1 MSKNKKNL
9 LKLHIAVFLFGFAA
23 LFGKLLSF
31 SPLVIVFGRTF
42 FAVIAMAI
50 FMFFTKKKFKLYA
63 FKDYLNIAFVGFMFA
78 VHWYTF
84 FKSIQVSNVAIAVLT
99 FSTFPIFVTFMEPY
113 FSKEQI
119 KAFDI
124 VTALI
129 TLLGVALVIPKFEL
143 SNNFTQGAL
152 WGVASGFT
160 CSILAVSNRLNI
172 QKYSSY
178 QISLYQNIF
187 ASLILLPFMFKI
199 CPILNIR
206 EILLLILLGVVFTAF
221 TNILFISS
229 LSTVKAQLASI
240 ITCLEPVY
248 AIFIAGIVLHE
259 VPSIRTLLG
268 GVVILSAV
276 IAASIYH
283 GKQLKKEIILQESL

>member
-1 MSKNKKNL
+1 MTQNKKNL
-9 LKLHIAVFLFGFAA
+9 IKLHFAVFLFGFAA
-23 LFGKLLSF
+23 LFGKLLTF
-31 SPLVIVFGRTF
+31 SPLIIVFGRTF
-42 FAVIAMAI
+42 FAVLAMVI
-50 FMFFTKKKFKLYA
+50 FMVITKKKFKLDS
-63 FKDYLNIAFVGFMFA
+63 FRDYLNIGFVGCMFA

-84 FKSIQVSNVAIAVLT
+84 FKSIQVSSVAIAVLT

-113 FSKEQI
+113 FSKEKI
-119 KAFDI
+119 KRLDI
-124 VTALI
+124 ITALI

-160 CSILAVSNRLNI
+160 CSILAVSNRINV

-178 QISLYQNIF
+178 QISLYQNIA
-187 ASLILLPFMFKI
+187 ASFILLPFIIKI
-199 CPILNIR
+199 NPVLNMR
-206 EILLLILLGVVFTAF
+206 EILLLLLLGVVFTAF

-248 AIFIAGIVLHE
+248 AIVVAGVILHE

-268 GVVILSAV
+268 GSVILSAV
-276 IAASIYH
+276 IIASIYH

>member
-1 MSKNKKNL
+1 MTQNKKNL
-9 LKLHIAVFLFGFAA
+9 IKLHFAVFLFGFAA
-23 LFGKLLSF
+23 LFGKLLTF

-42 FAVIAMAI
+42 FAVLAMAV
-50 FMFFTKKKFKLYA
+50 FMIITKKKFKLDS
-63 FKDYLNIAFVGFMFA
+63 FKDYLNIAFVGCMFA
-78 VHWYTF
+78 LHWYAF
-84 FKSIQVSNVAIAVLT
+84 FKSIQVSTVAVAVLT

-113 FSKEQI
+113 FSKEKI
-119 KAFDI
+119 KLFDI
-124 VTALI
+124 VIALV
-129 TLLGVALVIPKFEL
+129 TLFGVALVIPKFEL

-178 QISLYQNIF
+178 QISLYQNIT
-187 ASLILLPFMFKI
+187 ASLVLLPFVIKI
-199 CPILNIR
+199 NPILNTR
-206 EILLLILLGVVFTAF
+206 EILLLLLLGVVFTAF

-229 LSTVKAQLASI
+229 LSTIKAQLASI
-240 ITCLEPVY
+240 VTCLEPVY
-248 AIFIAGIVLHE
+248 AIVIAGIVLHE
-259 VPSIRTLLG
+259 IPSIRTLLG

-283 GKQLKKEIILQESL
+283 GKQVKKEIILQESL